1 MTERDIEFV
10 PGESFKTVEIFI
22 LNDNLSES
30 VETFILILTSSPNS
44 PNAVTVTPIQQ
55 AIVTIVDDDGETP
68 CWCMHTYM
76 SDSTLH
82 ALVKYSFCYQCSA
95 MVDVLF
101 SHG

>member
-55 AIVTIVDDDGETP
+55 AVVTIVDDDGETP
-68 CWCMHTYM
+68 WLVHAYIH
-76 SDSTLH
+76 DSTLH